1 VSSPSSAAPLVCLQ
15 CNRELRADEPNVPV
29 QDGLFCQSCAGQLQA
44 ELARLE
50 RSQSE
55 GVNYP
60 LSTFGGLLGG
70 AVGVLAWWGF
80 TVMTKIS
87 FGLVAVVIGY
97 AVGHGVLRI
106 GGYRRAVGLQVISAT
121 IAALSF
127 VVASFLVTRSFYN
140 ISAVEQGFELL
151 PLVPPLPVLIEV
163 LKMGGSPMDLLFLGI
178 VLYEAWRI
186 PAPMRLT

>member
-1 VSSPSSAAPLVCLQ
+1 
-15 CNRELRADEPNVPV
+15 
-29 QDGLFCQSCAGQLQA
+29 
-44 ELARLE
+44 
-50 RSQSE
+50 
-55 GVNYP
+55 VNYP
-60 LSTFGGLLGG
+60 LSTLGGLLGG

-127 VVASFLVTRSFYN
+127 VTASFLVTRSFYN

-163 LKMGGSPMDLLFLGI
+163 LKMGGSPMDLLYLGI

>member
-1 VSSPSSAAPLVCLQ
+1 MSTSAAAPKVCLQ
-15 CNRELRADEPNVPV
+15 CHRELRADEPHVAV
-29 QDGLFCQSCAGQLQA
+29 RDGLFCEGCAGQLQA
-44 ELARLE
+44 ELARIE

-60 LSTFGGLLGG
+60 LSAFGGVLGG
-70 AVGVLAWWGF
+70 ALGVLAWWGF
-80 TVMTKIS
+80 TVATKVS

-106 GGYRRAVGLQVISAT
+106 GGYRRSLGLQGMSAT

-127 VVASFLVTRSFYN
+127 AVASFLVNRSFYN
-140 ISAVEQGFELL
+140 IAAVEQGFEVLPVIPPL
-151 PLVPPLPVLIEV
+151 PLVIEV
-163 LKMGGSPMDLLFLGI
+163 LKMGASPMDLIFLGI

-186 PAPMRLT
+186 PAPLRLT